1 MFSFRTRS
9 ILQLTVL
16 GFLMVVALLISALFM
31 SARQLELLTNLGQ
44 MTVNES
50 SAAMRASRQLIEHTG
65 SLERSARQ
73 FLVLRDPGL
82 LEVYDTRR
90 ADLLQA
96 LNQLR
101 SLDVHGGLLDRLTQL
116 EDTEQRAYEALNS
129 ATSQSAFEYP
139 QLLEIAYE
147 VSRMTSTWVDGRAS
161 LLSER
166 TDASSRDLNIRTSL
180 LVCIAMLLV
189 MLFVTLITRPLRQ
202 LDHAIADLGSG
213 RYEEPIEIG
222 GPRDL
227 QVVGARLDWLRDR
240 LQRLE
245 QQRHDFLRHVSH
257 ELKTPLAAMQE
268 SAALLADGIAGPVNE
283 EQRTLIRILS
293 NNAQRLL
300 SLIEGLL
307 RHNADSFAVVD
318 AAPVTIRLN
327 KLIRN
332 VVQSQQLA
340 ITTAGI
346 HIRYSLTRLAILGD
360 AERVRVILDNL
371 LSNAVKFSPEGSTI
385 HISLQRQGENAIVEI
400 QDEGPGVLPDER
412 DKIFSA
418 FFRGTQQAREHFHST
433 GLGLAIASDYAAE
446 AGGSL
451 TLEDSETGA
460 RFRLTLPR
468 RGMTHNAQTHSRD

>member
-16 GFLMVVALLISALFM
+16 GFLMVAALLISALFM
-31 SARQLELLTNLGQ
+31 SANQLQLLTNLGQ
-44 MTVNES
+44 ATVNES
-50 SAAMRASRQLIEHTG
+50 SAAMRASRQVIEHTG

-73 FLVLRDPGL
+73 FLILRDPGL
-82 LEVYDTRR
+82 LEVYDARR
-90 ADLLQA
+90 SDLYQA
-96 LNQLR
+96 IEQLR
-101 SLDVHGGLLDRLTQL
+101 ELEVDDAFLQYLDELQTTEEDAYQQL
-116 EDTEQRAYEALNS
+116 NA
-129 ATSQSAFEYP
+129 ATSQTSFEYP
-139 QLLEIAYE
+139 QLLEIAYQ
-147 VSRMTSTWVDGRAS
+147 VSAMTASWVDARAS
-161 LLSER
+161 LLSAR
-166 TDASSRDLNIRTSL
+166 TDASSRDLNIRTFL

-202 LDHAIADLGSG
+202 LDRAIADLGSG
-213 RYEEPIEIG
+213 RYDEPIEIG

-227 QVVGARLDWLRDR
+227 QEVGARLDWLRDR
-240 LQRLE
+240 LRRLE

-268 SAALLADGIAGPVNE
+268 SASLLADGIAGPVNE
-283 EQRTLIRILS
+283 EQRTLITILS
-293 NNAQRLL
+293 NNAKRLL

-307 RHNADSFAVVD
+307 RHNDDSFAVVD
-318 AAPVTIRLN
+318 AAPATIRLN

-340 ITTAGI
+340 ITTAKI
-346 HIRYSLTRLAILGD
+346 QVRYSLTRLAILGD
-360 AERVRVILDNL
+360 TERVRVILDNL

-385 HISLQRQGENAIVEI
+385 HISLKRQGDSAVIDI
-400 QDEGPGVLPDER
+400 QDEGPGIPPEER

-418 FFRGTQQAREHFHST
+418 FFRGSHQAREHYHST
-433 GLGLAIASDYAAE
+433 GLGLAIASDYAAD

-451 TLEDSETGA
+451 TLEESETGA

-468 RGMTHNAQTHSRD
+468 RGKIQDAQSQSHD

>member
-16 GFLMVVALLISALFM
+16 GFLMVTALLISALFM
-31 SARQLELLTNLGQ
+31 SARQLDLLTNLGQ

-50 SAAMRASRQLIEHTG
+50 SAAMRASRQLIEHTS

-82 LEVYDTRR
+82 LEVYDARR
-90 ADLLQA
+90 TDLYQA
-96 LNQLR
+96 VTQLR
-101 SLDVHGGLLDRLTQL
+101 QLGVHDELLERLTQL
-116 EDTEQRAYEALNS
+116 QETEEAAYQQLNG
-129 ATSQSAFEYP
+129 ATSQSSFEYP
-139 QLLEIAYE
+139 QLLEVAYE
-147 VSRMTSTWVDGRAS
+147 VSRITSTWVDGRAS

-166 TDASSRDLNIRTSL
+166 TDASSRDLNIRTFL
-180 LVCIAMLLV
+180 LICIAMLLV

-202 LDHAIADLGSG
+202 LDRAIADLGSG
-213 RYEEPIEIG
+213 RYEESIEIG

-227 QVVGARLDWLRDR
+227 QEIGARLDWLRDR
-240 LQRLE
+240 LRRLE

-293 NNAQRLL
+293 NNVQRLL

-307 RHNADSFAVVD
+307 RHNDDSFAVVD
-318 AAPVTIRLN
+318 ARPVTIRLN
-327 KLIRN
+327 KLIRD

-340 ITTAGI
+340 MTTAGI
-346 HIRYSLTRLAILGD
+346 QVRYSLTRLAILGD
-360 AERVRVILDNL
+360 SERVRVILDNL
-371 LSNAVKFSPEGSTI
+371 LSNAVKFSPDHSTI
-385 HISLQRQGENAIVEI
+385 HISLKRQGNYAVIDM
-400 QDEGPGVLPDER
+400 QDEGPGIPSDER

-418 FFRGTQQAREHFHST
+418 FFRGSHQAREHHHST
-433 GLGLAIASDYAAE
+433 GLGLAIASDYVTE

-451 TLEDSETGA
+451 TLEDSEKGA
-460 RFRLTLPR
+460 HFRLTLPR
-468 RGMTHNAQTHSRD
+468 RGMIQDA